1 MKGEGRK
8 KEKNS
13 RLAERSEA
21 VMAAGA
27 WVENGEEIHH
37 QHPAVRALLTEE
49 LQQQILGQKRR
60 RLLTFR
66 HAVQSRLAALAQR
79 EDVAGKGRGVA
90 ISVSEPAPT
99 MRKDLQQHQKP
110 RCWNEECTDVSLTG
124 QHGHPRKGRTVSFQD
139 SACKKLARGFSAGP
153 STTFTTTDS
162 EELKRQ
168 RQSQYLTHRRF
179 FMDIEREHVRDH
191 QRHRKHLMR
200 VAWIK
205 AEKEQQRL
213 DEERRLER
221 LKQEEEE
228 RAEHAERQF
237 LILQH
242 LRLEE
247 EEERAEKAQKAKINM
262 RYVDAL
268 RAQMKERI
276 VQEKL
281 DLPPLCSCGDSFWDS
296 HPETCANNCVFF
308 RNPRAYTQALHSVM
322 LTCKEARNSTRTRTA
337 V

>member
-139 SACKKLARGFSAGP
+139 S
-153 STTFTTTDS
+153 
-162 EELKRQ
+162 